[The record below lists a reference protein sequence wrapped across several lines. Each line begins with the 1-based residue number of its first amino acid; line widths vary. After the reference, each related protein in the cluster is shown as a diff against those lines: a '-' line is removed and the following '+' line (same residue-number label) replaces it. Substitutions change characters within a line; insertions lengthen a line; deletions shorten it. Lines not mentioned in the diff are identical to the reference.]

1 MARPFCAEKP
11 HCTGP
16 IQHAMIT
23 LDNVSKRYGTDQAVH
38 PLSLTIEPARTTVLI
53 GPSGSGKSTLL
64 RLMIGLIPPDAGQVH
79 FDGEPLTDANLRSIR
94 HRMGYVIQEGGL
106 FPHLTARSNAALLAR
121 HLGWPN
127 DRIDARVREL
137 TDLVQLSPDRL
148 DQRPDQL
155 SGGQRQRV
163 SLMRALMLD
172 PDVLLLDEPLGALDP
187 MIRTDLQDDLRG
199 IFRRLEKTVV
209 LVTHDIGEA
218 SYFGN
223 HVVLMRDGHI
233 AQQGPMRTL
242 LDTPASDFVT
252 DFIQAQRK
260 PLEALQR

>member
-1 MARPFCAEKP
+1 
-11 HCTGP
+11 
-16 IQHAMIT
+16 MIT
-23 LDNVSKRYGTDQAVH
+23 LDNVSKRYGTDHAVH
-38 PLSLTIEPARTTVLI
+38 PLSLTIEPRRTTVLI

-64 RLMIGLIPPDAGQVH
+64 RLMIRLIQPDTGQVR
-79 FDGEPLTDANLRSIR
+79 FDGEALSDANLRSIR

-121 HLGWPN
+121 HLGWPTN
-127 DRIDARVREL
+127 RIDARIREL
-137 TDLVQLSPDRL
+137 TDLVQLHPDRL
-148 DQRPDQL
+148 DQRPNQL

-187 MIRTDLQDDLRG
+187 MIRADLQDDLRA

-218 SYFGN
+218 GYFGD
-223 HVVLMRDGHI
+223 HIVLLRDGRI
-233 AQQGPMRTL
+233 AQRGSMRAL
-242 LDTPASDFVT
+242 VHDPASSFVT
-252 DFIQAQRK
+252 DFIQAQRA
-260 PLEALQR
+260 PLEQLEG